1 MESLSVIDY
10 MPSRLFYISKGP
22 GRVSQTIHLKQ
33 SGKCRY
39 CEKNFSPDEQIVSN
53 GKKKKYYHREC
64 AERLN
69 IRIPLPEEHANEKS
83 KGAFNLQV
91 PQTDLLLEL
100 KSRKQV
106 NLV

>member
-1 MESLSVIDY
+1 

-39 CEKNFSPDEQIVSN
+39 CGKDFSSDEQIVSN

-64 AERLN
+64 AEKLN
-69 IRIPLPEEHANEKS
+69 ILIPLPEVLANEKS
-83 KGAFNLQV
+83 KGAFNLQA
-91 PQTDLLLEL
+91 TRTNLLLDL
-100 KSRKQV
+100 KNRKQV

>member
-1 MESLSVIDY
+1 

-22 GRVSQTIHLKQ
+22 GRVSQTINLKQ

-39 CEKNFSPDEQIVSN
+39 CGKSFTPDEQIVSN

-69 IRIPLPEEHANEKS
+69 ILIPLPKVLANEES
-83 KGAFNLQV
+83 KGAFNLQA
-91 PQTDLLLEL
+91 PRTNLLLDL
-100 KSRKQV
+100 KNRKQV

>member
-1 MESLSVIDY
+1 

-22 GRVSQTIHLKQ
+22 GRVSQTIQLKQ

-39 CEKNFSPDEQIVSN
+39 CGKDFSSDEQIVSN

-64 AERLN
+64 AETLN
-69 IRIPLPEEHANEKS
+69 ILIPLPEGLANEKS
-83 KGAFNLQV
+83 KGAFNLQA
-91 PQTDLLLEL
+91 TRNNLLLDL
-100 KSRKQV
+100 RNRKQV